1 MVEASRFAQ
10 VRSPAEIPT
19 QLTVH
24 HPCARRHIFPVESR
38 SRRYRCL
45 WESPACCESAPSGG
59 KVTLDP
65 RPDTGHTG
73 ISRPGGTQQ
82 GGKMGLRDHTDPTA
96 SLSRDPGGLVH
107 VYGEL
112 CLSAHDTVAKDRR
125 SVLGFAEP
133 QRNEGVA
140 TAVCGAGHVNMSKDL
155 AKCPPELVVS
165 GQEQSKR
172 LRPTGRKPG
181 VVVGHGYAGAA
192 RRRRGAKGCSGSRVA
207 RGATRTRGLASAS
220 DSRASR
226 HVHKSYEL
234 LACNAA
240 WREGA
245 APSSTSSG
253 SGSARRSA
261 RVEVPQGTQNKFSA
275 RVAQYYLLVI

>member
-1 MVEASRFAQ
+1 
-10 VRSPAEIPT
+10 
-19 QLTVH
+19 
-24 HPCARRHIFPVESR
+24 
-38 SRRYRCL
+38 
-45 WESPACCESAPSGG
+45 
-59 KVTLDP
+59 
-65 RPDTGHTG
+65 
-73 ISRPGGTQQ
+73 
-82 GGKMGLRDHTDPTA
+82 MGARDHTDPTA

-107 VYGEL
+107 VYVEPVPVGTRYRREGPEVGAWL
-112 CLSAHDTVAKDRR
+112 RGSAAERGRDHRR
-125 SVLGFAEP
+125 LRSRP
-133 QRNEGVA
+133 R
-140 TAVCGAGHVNMSKDL
+140 VNMSKDL

-181 VVVGHGYAGAA
+181 VVAGHGYAGAA
-192 RRRRGAKGCSGSRVA
+192 RRRRGAKGCSGSRAA

-261 RVEVPQGTQNKFSA
+261 RVEVPRVPKIKFSA
-275 RVAQYYLLVI
+275 RVARYCLLVI

>member
-1 MVEASRFAQ
+1 M
-10 VRSPAEIPT
+10 
-19 QLTVH
+19 
-24 HPCARRHIFPVESR
+24 
-38 SRRYRCL
+38 
-45 WESPACCESAPSGG
+45 
-59 KVTLDP
+59 
-65 RPDTGHTG
+65 
-73 ISRPGGTQQ
+73 
-82 GGKMGLRDHTDPTA
+82 
-96 SLSRDPGGLVH
+96 H

-112 CLSAHDTVAKDRR
+112 CLSAHDTVEKDRR
-125 SVLGFAEP
+125 SVRGFADP

-140 TAVCGAGHVNMSKDL
+140 TAVCEAGNAKMSKDL

-181 VVVGHGYAGAA
+181 VVAGHGYAGAA
-192 RRRRGAKGCSGSRVA
+192 RRRRGAKGCSGSRAA

-226 HVHKSYEL
+226 HVHKSYER

-261 RVEVPQGTQNKFSA
+261 RVEVPQGTQNKIFGAGRAVLFISDMSPAGEPSSRPRRA
-275 RVAQYYLLVI
+275 RVIKFAYATIFVSPDLERVERTHTRGW

>member
-1 MVEASRFAQ
+1 MSVVEASRFAQ

-140 TAVCGAGHVNMSKDL
+140 TAVCGAGHVNMRKGL
-155 AKCPPELVVS
+155 AWL
-165 GQEQSKR
+165 R
-172 LRPTGRKPG
+172 LRTPVP
-181 VVVGHGYAGAA
+181 
-192 RRRRGAKGCSGSRVA
+192 
-207 RGATRTRGLASAS
+207 
-220 DSRASR
+220 RASR
-226 HVHKSYEL
+226 HAHKPYEL

-245 APSSTSSG
+245 APSSASSG